1 MSIQPNSLPTRQAG
15 RAWPCARRSSGPW
28 QGLSPLLLGLCGL
41 CLTSGTL
48 AAEVRVAVAANFAL
62 PMQQIVAEFERST
75 GHRAGVSLG
84 GTGKL
89 FAQISHG
96 APFEVFLAADQRA
109 PARLV
114 AEGKALADSRFT
126 YARGRLVLW
135 SSQPDLL
142 DADASALQQG
152 RFSRLAIANPR
163 VAPYGA
169 AALAVLE
176 GLGLLEMV
184 RPKLVQGEN
193 IAQTYQFVASGN
205 AELGFVAR
213 SQVMRDG
220 QLQAGSAWPVP
231 ERLHP
236 PLRQDA
242 VLLLRGKDNPA
253 ARALLAFLRSE
264 AAGSIIQSFGY
275 GL

>member
-1 MSIQPNSLPTRQAG
+1 M
-15 RAWPCARRSSGPW
+15 
-28 QGLSPLLLGLCGL
+28 
-41 CLTSGTL
+41 
-48 AAEVRVAVAANFAL
+48 AANFAL